1 LKKLFF
7 TTHLSNFFHKMS
19 ASDEKA
25 TITESH
31 QEAHDAKEENS
42 ENAVENKEKI
52 SPNSEIVSPTA
63 ETKQEEYAETPSK
76 TLFVSN
82 ISWRVRKKE
91 LMVPFAK
98 FGRISDCKIV
108 QYFDQTEK
116 RVKSKGY
123 AFIKF
128 ATEEEANKARVGL
141 NGEKLV
147 ERELVVKFST
157 STGPKGRRSSKKI
170 AALEAQE
177 EKGEVP
183 DEFKTPEKEDTVSG
197 RITKANMIVS
207 PTDDGKNEKHSE
219 TQNNYRTLF
228 LKTLPTEVTKKQ
240 INDLFKSFGPTQTVK
255 IIKRRSRR
263 NSPKTLQAM
272 AFCTFE
278 THDLAKKIFESSM
291 EEGKGLKMGEKDLEL
306 QISIKQPGDFPPK
319 PQEEAF
325 DTKADTQSQG
335 TSSSAVGKPPAK
347 QTPGRRRIYVS
358 RLSETT
364 TETTLTEKFSTFG
377 NVRKCSIR
385 QGKNPENPVKFAYIK
400 YEKATEAAAAIEKG
414 NNTVF
419 EGAKLNVEF
428 AKVRRL
434 LTTKP
439 VAQNS
444 AKETNT

>member
-7 TTHLSNFFHKMS
+7 TTHLSIFFRKMS
-19 ASDEKA
+19 ASEEKA
-25 TITESH
+25 TIMESNH
-31 QEAHDAKEENS
+31 EVDDTKEKYS

-52 SPNSEIVSPTA
+52 TQNPDNISPTA
-63 ETKQEEYAETPSK
+63 ELQEEPDDERPSK

-91 LMVPFAK
+91 LIVPFAK
-98 FGRISDCKIV
+98 FGKISDCKIV

-128 ATEEEANKARVGL
+128 TTEEEANKARLGL
-141 NGEKLV
+141 NGEQLA

-170 AALEAQE
+170 AVLEAQE

-183 DEFKTPEKEDTVSG
+183 EESKTPQKEDMVSG
-197 RITKANMIVS
+197 RITKANMIS

-219 TQNNYRTLF
+219 AQNNYRTLF
-228 LKTLPTEVTKKQ
+228 LKTLPSDVTKKQ

-263 NSPKTLQAM
+263 NSPKALQAM

-291 EEGKGLKMGEKDLEL
+291 EEGKSLKMGEKDLEL
-306 QISIKQPGDFPPK
+306 QISIKQPDDFPLK
-319 PQEEAF
+319 PQEDPF
-325 DTKADTQSQG
+325 DNKADSHSQG
-335 TSSSAVGKPPAK
+335 SSSAGKTPAK
-347 QTPGRRRIYVS
+347 RSPGRRRIYVS

-364 TETTLTEKFSTFG
+364 TETTLTEKFNTFG

-385 QGKNPENPVKFAYIK
+385 VGKNPENPVRFAYIK
-400 YEKATEAAAAIEKG
+400 YEKATEATAAIEKG
-414 NNTVF
+414 NNMVF

-434 LTTKP
+434 ATKP
-439 VAQNS
+439 VPKNS
-444 AKETNT
+444 VKETNT